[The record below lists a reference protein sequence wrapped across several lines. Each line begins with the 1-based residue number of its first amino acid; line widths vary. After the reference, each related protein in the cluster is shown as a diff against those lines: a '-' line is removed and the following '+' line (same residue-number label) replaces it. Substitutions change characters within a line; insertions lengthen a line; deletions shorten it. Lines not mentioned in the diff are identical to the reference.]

1 MFIINIIII
10 NIKLILKSY
19 FMFYRNFANK
29 SFTQMSTTNLP
40 PNHLRSVSA
49 SIYLIEKTID
59 ELETMLTQ
67 SKPHFSYET
76 VNDIDDSEK
85 EKLLQ
90 SIKQTRAFIAEL
102 MRKYS
107 LNREVTYMSRILN
120 ARKSRMWEILG
131 DTTSKRMKG
140 YGKLPCETATELDQD
155 INKLTGLIGLL

>member
-1 MFIINIIII
+1 MP
-10 NIKLILKSY
+10 
-19 FMFYRNFANK
+19 
-29 SFTQMSTTNLP
+29 TTNLP

-49 SIYLIEKTID
+49 SIYLVEKTID
-59 ELETMLTQ
+59 ELENMLTRPRQ
-67 SKPHFSYET
+67 HFTYKI

-102 MRKYS
+102 MRKYG

-140 YGKLPCETATELDQD
+140 YGHLPGETAAELDRD